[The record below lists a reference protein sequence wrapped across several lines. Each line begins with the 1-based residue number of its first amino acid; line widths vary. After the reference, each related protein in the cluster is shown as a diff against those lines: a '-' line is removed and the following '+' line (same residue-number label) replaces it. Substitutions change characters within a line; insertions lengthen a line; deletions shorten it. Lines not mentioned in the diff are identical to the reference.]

1 MVFSSSKKPLI
12 RHSVNSALRMKIHLT
27 IFTISWLISISGI
40 CQEIQITNI
49 LMRGDEITV
58 SYNLIDER
66 LDRSYTIRLYNSI
79 DNFIRPVE
87 MVGGD
92 VGVDVQVGPNKTI
105 SWKAKEEL
113 GDDFNGGIKLELK
126 GQVYVPFVELDG
138 FEEGM
143 TVKRNTHNDLVWF
156 GGRGDNILVVELYK
170 GDKLIKNF
178 DEYPNT
184 GKASIMIPSNVK
196 PGNGYRYRISDSR
209 NRDEVVYS
217 KPFSVQRRFPL
228 VPKVSLLTMLGIG
241 GYFLVESLIPVNVPD
256 IPEPIL
262 PPGE

>member
-1 MVFSSSKKPLI
+1 M
-12 RHSVNSALRMKIHLT
+12 
-27 IFTISWLISISGI
+27 IFMISWLLSHLGVS
-40 CQEIQITNI
+40 QEIQITNI
-49 LMRGDEITV
+49 LMRGEEITV

-87 MVGGD
+87 LVSGD
-92 VGVDVQVGPNKTI
+92 VGVDILVGPNKTI
-105 SWKAKEEL
+105 TWKAKEEL
-113 GDDFNGGIKLELK
+113 GEDFNGGIKLELK

-143 TVKRNTHNDLVWF
+143 TFKRGTNNDLVWF
-156 GGRGDNILVVELYK
+156 GGRGDNILVVELYQ
-170 GDKLIKNF
+170 GDQLVKNF

-184 GKASIMIPSNVK
+184 GKASIVIPSSVK

-217 KPFSVQRRFPL
+217 KPFNVQRKFPL
-228 VPKVSLLTMLGIG
+228 IPKMSLFTMLGIG
-241 GYFLVESLIPVNVPD
+241 GYFLVDSLIPVNVPD
-256 IPEPIL
+256 ISEPPL
-262 PPGE
+262 PPGQ